1 MRFFGIAIVV
11 AALLAPLAGFGPLAL
26 RHDPIAIVSECA
38 GAAALIA
45 MALGQILATRLR
57 ILEPVFGGLDRIYV
71 LHKWLG
77 IGAMAAILLH
87 DTLDAEAGGVG
98 GDAALTDLAETFG
111 EVSLY
116 GLLIL
121 AIITVATFIP
131 YRLWY
136 LTHKFMGA
144 FFAVALL
151 HFALIAKPFATL
163 DPLGLYI
170 MAFGAAG
177 VLSYLYTLL
186 PRGQG
191 SGWRSH
197 RVVAVDRTRD
207 AMAVTL
213 EPDRR
218 SIGHRAGQFAFVRFE
233 LPGLSESHPFTI
245 SKAPDADGLVRFT
258 IKALG
263 GYTRAL
269 NRELEVGSHA
279 LVSPPYGR
287 FFRRRGAKRE
297 IWIAGG
303 IGITPFVAW
312 AQALEPDH
320 SPIDLFLC
328 VRGLGAAAHLDE
340 LNLIALSDPRFT
352 VHLVDSTA
360 GDRLTAERIAETAS
374 LVDAQ
379 VHFCG
384 PKGMRETLRTGLC
397 ERGLRSSCF
406 HYEMFEIRSGLGL
419 RRLAQWLV
427 SLPPSFGVFS
437 SKPKGETAGLSL

>member
-1 MRFFGIAIVV
+1 
-11 AALLAPLAGFGPLAL
+11 
-26 RHDPIAIVSECA
+26 
-38 GAAALIA
+38 
-45 MALGQILATRLR
+45 
-57 ILEPVFGGLDRIYV
+57 
-71 LHKWLG
+71 
-77 IGAMAAILLH
+77 
-87 DTLDAEAGGVG
+87 
-98 GDAALTDLAETFG
+98 
-111 EVSLY
+111 
-116 GLLIL
+116 
-121 AIITVATFIP
+121 
-131 YRLWY
+131 
-136 LTHKFMGA
+136 
-144 FFAVALL
+144 
-151 HFALIAKPFATL
+151 
-163 DPLGLYI
+163 
-170 MAFGAAG
+170 
-177 VLSYLYTLL
+177 
-186 PRGQG
+186 
-191 SGWRSH
+191 
-197 RVVAVDRTRD
+197 
-207 AMAVTL
+207 MAVTL
-213 EPDRR
+213 EPARR

-269 NRELEVGSHA
+269 NRDLEVGSRA

-320 SPIDLFLC
+320 PPVDLFLC
-328 VRGLGAAAHLDE
+328 VRGVEAAAHLDE
-340 LNLIALSDPRFT
+340 LNLIAASNPCFT
-352 VHLVDSTA
+352 VHLVDSAA
-360 GDRLTAERIAETAS
+360 GNHLTAERIAETAS

-384 PKGMRETLRTGLC
+384 PEGMRETLQTGLC
-397 ERGLRSSCF
+397 GRGLRSSCF

-427 SLPPSFGVFS
+427 SSLPSFGVFR

>member
-1 MRFFGIAIVV
+1 MRIFGIAVVV
-11 AALLAPLAGFGPLAL
+11 AALLAPVAGFGPLAL
-26 RHDPIAIVSECA
+26 RHDPIAIVSEYA

-45 MALGQILATRLR
+45 MALTQILATRLR

-87 DTLDAEAGGVG
+87 DTLDAEIAGLG
-98 GDAALTDLAETFG
+98 GDAAITDLAETFG
-111 EVSLY
+111 EISLY

-121 AIITVATFIP
+121 AIITVATVIP

-136 LTHKFMGA
+136 LTHKLMGA
-144 FFAVALL
+144 FFAVAML

-170 MAFGAAG
+170 LAFGAAG

-186 PRGQG
+186 PRGQS

-197 RVVAVDRTRD
+197 RVVAVDRTGGS
-207 AMAVTL
+207 MAVTL
-213 EPDRR
+213 EPDGR

-233 LPGLSESHPFTI
+233 LPGLTESHPFTI
-245 SKAPDADGLVRFT
+245 SRAPDTDGRIRFT

-263 GYTRAL
+263 GYTHAL
-269 NRELEVGSHA
+269 NRELQVGSRA
-279 LVSPPYGR
+279 LVSPPHGR

-320 SPIDLFLC
+320 PPIDLFFC
-328 VRGLGAAAHLDE
+328 VRGQEAAAHLDE
-340 LNLIALSDPRFT
+340 LKLIAASDPRFT
-352 VHLVDSTA
+352 VHMVDSTA
-360 GDRLTAERIAETAS
+360 GDRLTSEGIAETVS
-374 LVDAQ
+374 LADAQ

-384 PKGMRETLRTGLC
+384 PEGMRETLRTGLC

-427 SLPPSFGVFS
+427 SLLPLSNVSGP
-437 SKPKGETAGLSL
+437 KPKGEAAGLSL